1 MISDDLLFYLFTNFS
16 PLPHGP
22 KITRLLKIQ
31 IPTWKYPLS
40 EVNVSPRWV
49 NTLGHVLLESM
60 ADYPVCFTMI
70 TNIISSYPS
79 PHMVVP
85 FVLVPLDWQSQ
96 YQARYGKRGQTT
108 TQKHE
113 AQIKS

>member
-40 EVNVSPRWV
+40 EVNISPRWV
-49 NTLGHVLLESM
+49 NTLGHILLDTM
-60 ADYPVCFTMI
+60 DDYPVCFTML
-70 TNIISSYPS
+70 TNNISSNPS
-79 PHMVVP
+79 PHMLVP
-85 FVLVPLDWQSQ
+85 FLLVPIYLQDKCQWRDSKKGHTVTKKFQAQS
-96 YQARYGKRGQTT
+96 KT
-108 TQKHE
+108 
-113 AQIKS
+113 